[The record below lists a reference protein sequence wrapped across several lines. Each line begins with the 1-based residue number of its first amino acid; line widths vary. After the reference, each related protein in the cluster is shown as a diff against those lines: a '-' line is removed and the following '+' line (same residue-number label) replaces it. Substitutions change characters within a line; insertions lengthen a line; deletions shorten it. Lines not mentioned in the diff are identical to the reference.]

1 MSGLG
6 PAACWLAHK
15 RIESWSRLAKERVG
29 AVRKST
35 DKSDGSKAS
44 NASTSMNMSTDSNND
59 SFASTEDCTN
69 HSHATVVTE
78 TPLPSLL
85 SSTTTMTT
93 TTPTTTSTAAQTF
106 VPISHTAVNTIE
118 TSSSSSQS
126 PSVLHSPLQHQS
138 KSFPP
143 RLQRTPSISSQSS
156 LDSTPTRQSAHR
168 GSSPQIRAFGPDGRS
183 TSTNEQS
190 LFHFSRTSN
199 SPLRAAQSFD
209 ARCSSPAS
217 SDNCELSPSCL
228 ASLASST
235 ACASTAC
242 ISPKLGRCLSPLLL
256 PPKLNNVDSNS
267 AAPASPLGAIQ
278 PDLYRG
284 HEGPVYINAPDD
296 NLAFGK
302 LHFHLKY
309 DSHLCDLAV
318 HLIEAQNLCPIED
331 GGFRSILV
339 RLTLMPEVD
348 NRKRE
353 SIVARGE
360 HHPYFDQHFKFPV
373 SRDQLPGK
381 ELIIQVMD
389 CDRYSQ
395 NDSMGEV
402 RINIDEME
410 LTKSVEIWAEL
421 IRKRKPAVE
430 RPELL
435 LSLNYLPQAER
446 LTIVIMKAKNL
457 ETEHNPYV
465 KMYLIVNG
473 KRVKKKKSS
482 LGKSGNASN
491 PVWNEAFTFNFS
503 QSNLQNAAL
512 EIYVVSSG
520 GESNALSCGIG
531 PLEHGIGRQH
541 WHDMIHNA
549 RQPIALWHFLR

>member
-35 DKSDGSKAS
+35 DKSSDGSKSS

-69 HSHATVVTE
+69 HSHGATAVE
-78 TPLPSLL
+78 I
-85 SSTTTMTT
+85 
-93 TTPTTTSTAAQTF
+93 TTTSSLMTTATTTSA
-106 VPISHTAVNTIE
+106 PISTAN
-118 TSSSSSQS
+118 TSSVIAESSASQS
-126 PSVLHSPLQHQS
+126 PSSVLHSPLQHQS

-190 LFHFSRTSN
+190 LFHFSRAS
-199 SPLRAAQSFD
+199 SPLRAAHSLD
-209 ARCSSPAS
+209 ARCSSS
-217 SDNCELSPSCL
+217 TSTDTSELSPSCL

-256 PPKLNNVDSNS
+256 TPKALNNVDPSNT
-267 AAPASPLGAIQ
+267 AAPASPLGTLQ

-318 HLIEAQNLCPIED
+318 HLIEAQSLCSIDE
-331 GGFRSILV
+331 GGFRDPLV
-339 RLTLMPEVD
+339 RLALSPEVD

-353 SIVARGE
+353 AIIARGE

-381 ELIIQVMD
+381 ELIMQVMD

-395 NDSMGEV
+395 NDAMGEV
-402 RINIDEME
+402 RINIDEMD

-421 IRKRKPAVE
+421 IRKRKPPVE

-446 LTIVIMKAKNL
+446 LTIVLMKAKNL
-457 ETEHNPYV
+457 ETVQEPYV

-473 KRVKKKKSS
+473 KRMKKKKSS
-482 LGKSGNASN
+482 PGKSDPSN

-520 GESNALSCGIG
+520 GESNAIGSCGIG
-531 PLEHGIGRQH
+531 PLEHGLGRQH
-541 WHDMIHNA
+541 WQDMIHNA